1 MLHSTVADIAWRVQ
15 GATRPMD
22 QAVAQRPPRRAVIF
36 ATVALALM
44 MMSIDSTIVAT
55 ALHTLQHD
63 LGTTINWAGW
73 VITAYAFGFVLMLP
87 ISGKLSQ
94 QYGHR
99 RVFLG
104 SVGVFTAASLCCGLV
119 DNIYALIALRAL
131 QAAGGAGFTPSA
143 TGIIVEHF
151 GRARDRAV
159 GLFGSI
165 FPVGTM
171 IGPIFGG
178 LFVAYLSWR
187 DIFFINVPIGFAVLL
202 LALFYIPRDPATA
215 RAVHTRMDVPG
226 LAWLGAAMFAA
237 MFAASYLGEPAA
249 SLTSGEFLLPA
260 FIAVAGAVLFM
271 ARIRRAAQPFIAPRY
286 IYGAGFGA
294 VNLINVTFGG
304 ITGGIVLL
312 APLYATNRYGI
323 DALGSGTLLIAEG
336 VAAIIL
342 SFTVTMALRRTG
354 YRAPLYVGCVLIAVG
369 TLLLALPPMAGI
381 SPYAWLAGAT
391 FLVGAGGGTISPP
404 SRNAGL
410 QLAPEQS
417 STLAAMRSLFN
428 QVGEIATVSIAT
440 AIMAGSGH
448 PGVSQ
453 GWIYAAIAACLVV
466 GLPLIARIP
475 EHRGSW

>member
-1 MLHSTVADIAWRVQ
+1 MLDTSTAAEWRTHSDALQADAGV
-15 GATRPMD
+15 GTRPTH
-22 QAVAQRPPRRAVIF
+22 RAAIF

-44 MMSIDSTIVAT
+44 MMSIDSTIIAT

-87 ISGKLSQ
+87 VSGKLSQ
-94 QYGHR
+94 RYGHR
-99 RVFLG
+99 RVFLA
-104 SVGVFTAASLCCGLV
+104 SVGVFSLASLCCGLAG
-119 DNIYALIALRAL
+119 NIYALIALRAL

-143 TGIIVEHF
+143 TGIIVDHF

-178 LFVAYLSWR
+178 LFVAYWSWR
-187 DIFFINVPIGFAVLL
+187 DIFFINVPIGLAVTL
-202 LALFYIPRDPATA
+202 LALLYIPRD
-215 RAVHTRMDVPG
+215 RAAIDMPRARMDAAG
-226 LAWLGAAMFAA
+226 LALLGVALSGA
-237 MFAASYLGEPAA
+237 MFAASYLGEPTA
-249 SLTSGEFLLPA
+249 SIIAPAFALPA
-260 FIAVAGAVLFM
+260 LAAVGAAAAFVW
-271 ARIRRAAQPFIAPRY
+271 RIRRAAQPFIAPRY

-342 SFTVTMALRRTG
+342 SFTVTMALRRSG
-354 YRAPLYVGCVLIAVG
+354 YRAPLYVGCILIAAG
-369 TLLLALPPMAGI
+369 TLLLALPPLAGI
-381 SPYAWLAGAT
+381 PPYAWLAGAT

-440 AIMAGSGH
+440 AIMAGTAH
-448 PGVSQ
+448 PGLSQ
-453 GWIYAAIAACLVV
+453 AWIYAGIAAFLVLA
-466 GLPLIARIP
+466 LPLVARIP
-475 EHRGSW
+475 EHHGSW

>member
-1 MLHSTVADIAWRVQ
+1 MLHSTVADTAWRVQ
-15 GATRPMD
+15 DATRPMD

-202 LALFYIPRDPATA
+202 LALFYIPRDPAA

-226 LAWLGAAMFAA
+226 LAWLGAALFAA

-304 ITGGIVLL
+304 ITGGIVL
-312 APLYATNRYGI
+312 
-323 DALGSGTLLIAEG
+323 
-336 VAAIIL
+336 
-342 SFTVTMALRRTG
+342 
-354 YRAPLYVGCVLIAVG
+354 
-369 TLLLALPPMAGI
+369 
-381 SPYAWLAGAT
+381 
-391 FLVGAGGGTISPP
+391 
-404 SRNAGL
+404 
-410 QLAPEQS
+410 
-417 STLAAMRSLFN
+417 
-428 QVGEIATVSIAT
+428 
-440 AIMAGSGH
+440 
-448 PGVSQ
+448 
-453 GWIYAAIAACLVV
+453 
-466 GLPLIARIP
+466 
-475 EHRGSW
+475 